1 MYSRTNLWG
10 VAIDKMTH
18 KKALVIGAGIHGI
31 SVAIELAKQGR
42 EVTIIDAKKDIFLG
56 SSGATHNRIH
66 LGYHYP
72 KSKET
77 ALECKNGYYDF
88 IKNYRNCVS
97 FYDFYYAIDKNNS
110 NVSAKKYQTFMEELG
125 LECNSG
131 FPKEYFLNKNQVE
144 DSFKVKEACFDI
156 WKLKEIF
163 KKRLKKL
170 KVKLIYDFEIK
181 KADIKDNKLK
191 LTSSK
196 DIEMKLDVDL
206 IINCTY
212 TYTNNVQIAFSVFDD
227 LTPYKF
233 ESTEIAV
240 VESNVKIPAFTVMD
254 GPFMTILPY
263 AGKENHYLVYDK
275 EHSVIKQEIG
285 IEYNPP
291 KTKETNWNKMLKKG
305 LKYHPFFKD
314 LKYKYSIYGSRPISL
329 KTKNDGRT
337 TKIIKHDYP
346 IDFYSILEGKFVS
359 APLIAKKLIGLL
371 NGKVEGKNALIGHTG
386 FIGSNLKNDF
396 LFDDFY
402 NSKNIKDIEG
412 KEYNLI
418 VSCGNSSTRW
428 KVNQNPK
435 KDLENIKQF
444 IESIKKVKVNK
455 FVLISTIDV
464 LGDLEKNPYGQ
475 IRLYLENFIKS
486 HFRDYLI
493 VRLPIV
499 YGHNFKKN
507 IIYDALNNHELN
519 KVNTE
524 AKVQIYNVKNLMKD
538 IQIALKNNL
547 KVLNIATEPIVVKE
561 IYKEVFNLNI
571 DNSPR
576 PKFEHNMKT
585 DHAKLF
591 GKEKDYLYNKKE
603 ILNEFKLFKDG
614 YYSVHLFY

>member
-1 MYSRTNLWG
+1 MKNR
-10 VAIDKMTH
+10 
-18 KKALVIGAGIHGI
+18 KALVIGAGIHGC
-31 SVAIELAKQGR
+31 SVAIELAKQGIK
-42 EVTIIDAKKDIFLG
+42 VIMVDAKKDIFLG
-56 SSGATHNRIH
+56 SSWATHNRIH

-77 ALECKNGYYDF
+77 AIECKNGYYDF
-88 IKNYRNCVS
+88 IKNYGACVS
-97 FYDFYYAIDKNNS
+97 FYDFYYAIDKNDS
-110 NVSAKKYQTFMEELG
+110 NVSAKKYQTFMRGLG

-156 WKLKEIF
+156 WKLKEIY
-163 KKRLKKL
+163 KKRIKEFNIKE
-170 KVKLIYDFEIK
+170 IFNFEIK

-212 TYTNNVQIAFSVFDD
+212 TYTNNVQKAFSVFDD

-240 VESNVKIPAFTVMD
+240 VESNVKIPPLTIMD
-254 GPFMTILPY
+254 GPFITILPY

-275 EHSVIKQEIG
+275 EHSVIEQEIG
-285 IEYNPP
+285 IEYHPP
-291 KTKETNWNKMLKKG
+291 KIEKTNWNKMLKKG

-329 KTKNDGRT
+329 KTKNDGRA

-346 IDFYSILEGKFVS
+346 IDFYSILEGKFIS
-359 APLIAKKLIGLL
+359 APLIAKELIKLL
-371 NGKVEGKNALIGHTG
+371 NGKSALIGHTG
-386 FIGSNLKNDF
+386 FIGSNLRKAF
-396 LFDDFY
+396 LFNDFY

-412 KEYNLI
+412 KKYGLVI
-418 VSCGNSSTRW
+418 SCGNSSTRW
-428 KVNQNPK
+428 KINKNPK
-435 KDLENIKQF
+435 KDLENINHF
-444 IESIKKVKVNK
+444 IENIKKVKVDK
-455 FVLISTIDV
+455 FVLISTIDIFTN
-464 LGDLEKNPYGQ
+464 LKKNPYGKH
-475 IRLYLENFIKS
+475 RFYLEEFVKG
-486 HFRDYLI
+486 HFKDYLI

-499 YGHNFKKN
+499 YGTDFKKN

-538 IQIALKNNL
+538 IEIALKN
-547 KVLNIATEPIVVKE
+547 KIHYLNIATEPIVVKE
-561 IYKEVFNLNI
+561 IYKSVFNLDV
-571 DNSPR
+571 DNSPCK
-576 PKFEHNMKT
+576 KFEHNMKT

-591 GKEKDYLYNKKE
+591 GKEKDYLYNKEE
-603 ILNEFKLFKDG
+603 ILKELKDFKNEN
-614 YYSVHLFY
+614 